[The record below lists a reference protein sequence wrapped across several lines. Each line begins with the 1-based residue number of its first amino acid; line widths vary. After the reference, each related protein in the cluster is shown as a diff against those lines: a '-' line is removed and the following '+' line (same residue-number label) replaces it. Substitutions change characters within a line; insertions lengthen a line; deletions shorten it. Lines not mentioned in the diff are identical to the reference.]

1 MLFGYPE
8 QATAENW
15 IHDCVIAAVVEVHQR
30 IAVGRRL
37 PNWPEIIRPTHQDKL
52 RRRTGLRDRLR
63 AYATALRSLSPA
75 DRQLVLDALM
85 AQNQISDL
93 LARRSECRAL
103 EELPAAI
110 RAPALSLFTYAFDL
124 LTEFGTRQR
133 QYEAVCKDIPVKLCP
148 FCGCE
153 NLDAPGL
160 PQEDLDH
167 YLPRSRYPFAA
178 ANLRNLAPMGG
189 RCNSSYK
196 RTKDPLKRADGS
208 RRRAFYPFSTITIRL
223 SFRNSVVDELTP
235 GPVISDW
242 VIEFDPTDEPAN
254 TWDEIF
260 QVRERWKEN
269 FLDDK
274 TFKKWLREFSSYCR
288 NPMQRIVSDEE
299 VIDAIKRYHDYLA
312 VCGLEGHAF
321 LKAATFE
328 LVHRRCEAG
337 SLRLLALFRTLA
349 GVAQPYVMPQLARA
363 DELPPP
369 AMAHEQV

>member
-15 IHDCVIAAVVEVHQR
+15 IHDCIVAAVIEVHQR

-37 PNWPEIIRPTHQDKL
+37 PAWPDIIPAAYQDKL

-63 AYATALRSLSPA
+63 AYATALRRLSPA
-75 DRQLVLDALM
+75 DRQLVLDALS

-93 LARRSECRAL
+93 LARRADCRAV

-110 RAPALSLFTYAFDL
+110 RASALSLFTYAFSL
-124 LTEFGTRQR
+124 LTDFGTRQR
-133 QYEAVCKDIPVKLCP
+133 QYEAVCKDIPVKVCP

-153 NLDAPGL
+153 NLEAPTL

-196 RTKDPLKRADGS
+196 RIQDPLKRADGS
-208 RRRAFYPFSTITIRL
+208 RRRAFYPFSATTVRV
-223 SFRNSVVDELTP
+223 SFQNSLVDELTP

-242 VIEFDPTDEPAN
+242 VIDFDPSDELTA

-260 QVRERWKEN
+260 QVRKRWKKN
-269 FLDDK
+269 FLDHT

-288 NPMQRIVSDEE
+288 SPKQRIASDEE
-299 VIDAIKRYHDYLA
+299 VIAAIKSYHDYLT

-328 LVHRRCEAG
+328 LVHRRCKAG
-337 SLRLLALFRTLA
+337 SARLLALFGA
-349 GVAQPYVMPQLARA
+349 LARA
-363 DELPPP
+363 P
-369 AMAHEQV
+369 AP

>member
-15 IHDCVIAAVVEVHQR
+15 IHDCVVAAVAEVHQR

-37 PNWPEIIRPTHQDKL
+37 PNWPELILPAHQDKL

-63 AYATALRSLSPA
+63 TYAKALRSLAPA
-75 DRQLVLDALM
+75 DRQLVLDALT
-85 AQNQISDL
+85 AQNEIPDL
-93 LARRSECRAL
+93 LAGRSNCRSL
-103 EELPAAI
+103 DELPEAI
-110 RAPALSLFTYAFDL
+110 RPSALSLFTYAFSL
-124 LTEFGTRQR
+124 LTDFSTRQR
-133 QYEAVCKDIPVKLCP
+133 QYEMVCQNIPVKVCP

-153 NLDAPGL
+153 NLEAPGL

-196 RTKDPLKRADGS
+196 RTQDPLKRDDGT
-208 RRRAFYPFSTITIRL
+208 RRRAFYPFLTTPL
-223 SFRNSVVDELTP
+223 SISFENSVVDELTP

-242 VIEFDPTDEPAN
+242 VIEFDPSDEPVD

-260 QVRERWKEN
+260 HIRQRWKEN

-274 TFKKWLREFSSYCR
+274 TFKKWLREFSAFCR
-288 NPMQRIVSDEE
+288 RPNQPIATDEE
-299 VIDAIKRYHDYLA
+299 ILDAIKSYQDYLA

-321 LKAATFE
+321 LKAATFD
-328 LVHRRCEAG
+328 LLHRQCEAG
-337 SLRLLALFRTLA
+337 SQRLISLFRELA
-349 GVAQPYVMPQLARA
+349 GIAQP
-363 DELPPP
+363 
-369 AMAHEQV
+369 